1 MEILLNVA
9 LLSAEPGMERL
20 FNLDFQLLHDA
31 VLVAI
36 AVFCLFLV
44 VSYLLFNPARDLLK
58 KRQDKIQNDFDSAK
72 EQKEEALFLKTE
84 YETKM
89 KEVDKEVEQIL
100 SEARKK
106 ALANEAQIV
115 AQAKEEAVMIIRRA
129 NVEAELERKKAADDM
144 KKEMIE
150 IASLMAGKV
159 VAASIDTTIQNTLVE
174 ETLREVGDQTWL
186 S

>member
-1 MEILLNVA
+1 
-9 LLSAEPGMERL
+9 MERL

-72 EQKEEALFLKTE
+72 TQKEEALSLKTE

-106 ALANEAQIV
+106 AMANEAQIV
-115 AQAKEEAVMIIRRA
+115 AKAKEEAVLIIKRA
-129 NVEAELERKKAADDM
+129 NTEAELERKEAADDM